1 MISYANSSI
10 RSVRL
15 CSHEIVDSSTAG
27 ERGHVARY
35 SRHSAAKALRIQLA
49 QMMKSGQFATPQSR
63 PAKCRTVRAK
73 CSRSPFPCFFLVLF
87 PCLAWASNDP
97 IAIGSKKF
105 TESYVLGEIAKRTL
119 NDAGI
124 PAEHRQGMG
133 GTIILWQALR
143 GSQIDAYP
151 EYTGTIAQEILK
163 TDRKLSLNEI
173 RDALAEFDVGATEP
187 LGFNNTYALVMRR
200 REAERLGLHTI
211 SDLRNHP
218 ELKIGLTHEFL
229 DRQDGWQPLR
239 TRYALPQQN
248 VIGIDHALGYA
259 ALKNGSIDVKDAY
272 STDAKIAEYDL
283 VTLEDDLQF
292 FPRYDAL
299 FLYRLSLPAPTI
311 TALHKLEGML
321 DETGMIRLN
330 AEAER
335 TRNYTRAANLYFQGS
350 TDSTTTAGE
359 SFWHKL
365 TRWTLRHLELAGF
378 SLLLAVIV
386 GVPLGIIAS
395 RGGPIG
401 QAILGFAS
409 VVQTIPSLALLAL
422 LVPLPFFG
430 ISVRTAIAALFLYG
444 LLPIV
449 RNTASG
455 LQDIPRALR
464 ESAIALGLSPM
475 ARLWQIHLPM
485 ASRSILAGIKT
496 SAVINIGTATLAAL
510 IGAGGLGEP
519 ILSGLNLNDHAT
531 ILQGAIPAALLALLV
546 QWGFDLLD
554 RVLIPKGLRL

>member
-1 MISYANSSI
+1 MNRIRKLRKEETAESGSQEARNCNFRIQSFLASLLPDFLLIISCI
-10 RSVRL
+10 PVFL
-15 CSHEIVDSSTAG
+15 IDSA
-27 ERGHVARY
+27 
-35 SRHSAAKALRIQLA
+35 SAAD
-49 QMMKSGQFATPQSR
+49 
-63 PAKCRTVRAK
+63 V
-73 CSRSPFPCFFLVLF
+73 V
-87 PCLAWASNDP
+87 
-97 IAIGSKKF
+97 IGSKKF

-143 GSQIDAYP
+143 GRQIDAYP

-173 RDALAEFDVGATEP
+173 RETLAKSDVGATEP

-200 REAERLGLHTI
+200 SQAKRLGVRTI
-211 SDLRNHP
+211 SDLRDHP

-239 TRYALPQQN
+239 ARYALPQQN

-259 ALKNGSIDVKDAY
+259 ALKNSAIDVKDAY

-292 FPRYDAL
+292 FPRYDAV
-299 FLYRLSLPAPTI
+299 FLYRLSLPAPAI
-311 TALHKLEGML
+311 TALRKIEGTL
-321 DETGMIRLN
+321 DETRMTRLN

-335 TRNYTRAANLYFQGS
+335 TKNYATAANLYFQDGVE
-350 TDSTTTAGE
+350 STTPVAE
-359 SFWHKL
+359 SFRHKL
-365 TRWTLRHLELAGF
+365 ARWTLRHLELAGF

-386 GVPLGIIAS
+386 GIPLGIIAS
-395 RGGPIG
+395 RGGPGG

-430 ISVRTAIAALFLYG
+430 ISLRTAIAALFLYG

-449 RNTASG
+449 RNTATG

-475 ARLWQIHLPM
+475 ARLWQIYLPM

-496 SAVINIGTATLAAL
+496 SAVINVGTATLAAL

-519 ILSGLNLNDHAT
+519 ILSGLNLNDNAT
-531 ILQGAIPAALLALLV
+531 ILEGAIPAALLALLV